1 MECVEISYLTFP
13 KKGIIMLLF
22 ILVRV
27 NHMHCLS
34 IAEYPVLV
42 RERSVFPA
50 IILCRQNIVV
60 TISSI
65 IFSPSG
71 THTFSQEGVIVV
83 F

>member
-1 MECVEISYLTFP
+1 MECVEISYLAFP
-13 KKGIIMLLF
+13 RQGIIMLLF

-65 IFSPSG
+65 IFSPSE
-71 THTFSQEGVIVV
+71 THTFPPEWVIAG